1 MSTLDNFKKEAK
13 RWLAAIRLGDAA
25 ARARLR
31 TAYPAVPDPPALRH
45 VQHALAREHGFD
57 SSLALKTRHTANT
70 DPGHSD
76 RVARFLT
83 FSCWDHHVHGKGDH
97 RMYDRA
103 AQRLLSQYQKIAHD
117 SLYTAIVCGELQEVQ
132 RILAERPA
140 AAREPSSAR
149 GWPPILY
156 LCFTR
161 FTHPQTTANAVE
173 IARLLLDCGADPNA
187 YYKAGDS
194 NYTALVGV
202 AGEGEQDSPRQPQAK
217 AVFQLLL

>member
-1 MSTLDNFKKEAK
+1 MP
-13 RWLAAIRLGDAA
+13 R
-25 ARARLR
+25 RARVCGPPTLR
-31 TAYPAVPDPPALRH
+31 SRTPPPCGTSSTRSRGSTDSTAGSH
-45 VQHALAREHGFD
+45 SE
-57 SSLALKTRHTANT
+57 TRHTANT

-140 AAREPSSAR
+140 AAREPGGAR

-173 IARLLLDCGADPNA
+173 IARLLLDCGADPNVVRQSRGFELHGA
-187 YYKAGDS
+187 RGRGGRGRAGFP
-194 NYTALVGV
+194 AAA
-202 AGEGEQDSPRQPQAK
+202 AGEGSVSAASRGAGPSPSTSRCSTTPTSA
-217 AVFQLLL
+217 AT